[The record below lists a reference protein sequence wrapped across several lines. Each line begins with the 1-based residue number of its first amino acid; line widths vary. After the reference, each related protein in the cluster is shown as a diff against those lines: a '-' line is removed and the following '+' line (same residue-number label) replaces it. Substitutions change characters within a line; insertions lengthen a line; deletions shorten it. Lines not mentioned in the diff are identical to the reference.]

1 MTTTTTDYGTI
12 CDECGQPTICHA
24 QLLTDDRQ
32 PSGLFLC
39 NDCIAA
45 DELYQA
51 RRIELARTIK
61 QWREDI
67 AIQTDRDSQTALL
80 CYCHN
85 YATHPSKL
93 HTDEESRALG
103 KLARACRRQLA
114 RRSFWFESDSGR
126 YVPAADRR

>member
-1 MTTTTTDYGTI
+1 MTATNYHLEEI
-12 CDECGQPTICHA
+12 LHA
-24 QLLTDDRQ
+24 TRRIDL
-32 PSGLFLC
+32 
-39 NDCIAA
+39 
-45 DELYQA
+45 A
-51 RRIELARTIK
+51 RRIK

-67 AIQTDRDSQTALL
+67 AIQTRSDDKTALL

-93 HTDEESRALG
+93 RTDEEARALG